1 MWLLP
6 RDNLSVSEWKWEDKI
21 VGRRCQV
28 GLPVE
33 HTAAAGCRM
42 LEQHCLK
49 EQLEQHLFDFG
60 DLIVEHTL
68 GNWHRWDLALYQQWS
83 LGTVAQTWQLWS
95 CLAVASLGPGD
106 QTF

>member
-6 RDNLSVSEWKWEDKI
+6 QDNLSVSDWKWEHKI
-21 VGRRCQV
+21 VGLQCQV

-33 HTAAAGCRM
+33 HTAVAGCRM
-42 LEQHCLK
+42 LEQHCLQ
-49 EQLEQHLFDFG
+49 EQLEQYLFDFG
-60 DLIVEHTL
+60 GSTVEHTL
-68 GNWHRWDLALYQQWS
+68 GNWHLYQQWS
-83 LGTVAQTWQLWS
+83 LGTVAPTWQLWS